1 MTQPVALL
9 CSPRPEGVSDTLARL
24 FAEGAAEAGA
34 DIRLVPLRDYPVAPC
49 IGCGACAEPPHMCI
63 LSRATGTGAQDQA
76 EELFDLLA
84 AAPLVLLASP
94 IYFYA
99 LPARFK
105 ALIDRGQRFWAARA
119 HTRKACAALPQPPIK
134 PVLVGLVAG
143 RPRGNQLFSGSLL
156 TLKYFLA
163 PLNAGIRETRL
174 LRGLE
179 KPADIYRRPTVRNG
193 LIAWGHD
200 WGRRLAAQSVDA
212 NP

>member
-1 MTQPVALL
+1 MTQPIALL

-49 IGCGACAEPPHMCI
+49 TGCGACAKPPHTCI
-63 LSRATGTGAQDQA
+63 LAHPDGPEAQDRA
-76 EELFDLLA
+76 EELFDLLIS
-84 AAPLVLLASP
+84 APLVLLTSP

-163 PLNAGIRETRL
+163 PLDAGIRETRL

-179 KPADIYRRPTVRNG
+179 KPADIYRRPAVRDG
-193 LIAWGHD
+193 LLAWGHD
-200 WGRRLAAQSVDA
+200 WGHRLAAGPVDA

>member
-34 DIRLVPLRDYPVAPC
+34 DIRMVPLRNYHVTPC
-49 IGCGACAEPPHMCI
+49 TGCGACAEPPHTCV
-63 LSRATGTGAQDQA
+63 LARPGGTGVQDQA
-76 EELFDLLA
+76 EELFDLLIS
-84 AAPLVLLASP
+84 APLVLLASP

-119 HTRKACAALPQPPIK
+119 YTRKACAALPQPPIK
-134 PVLVGLVAG
+134 PVLVGLTAG
-143 RPRGNQLFSGSLL
+143 RPRGSQLFSGSLL

-163 PLNAGIRETRL
+163 PLDAGIRETRL

-179 KPADIYRRPTVRNG
+179 KPADIFRRPAVRNG

-200 WGRRLAAQSVDA
+200 WGHRLAAGPVDVR
-212 NP
+212 P